1 MARDM
6 DIKLYNYTNMDI
18 KVKVGKRIE
27 ELKQKAGLT
36 NRFLGWDADL
46 DPSYIISV
54 VKGEKAI
61 SAIALEKICIALKI
75 SMKEFFNHPDFDE

>member
-1 MARDM
+1 M
-6 DIKLYNYTNMDI
+6 DIKS
-18 KVKVGKRIE
+18 KVAKRID

-54 VKGEKAI
+54 IKGERSI
-61 SAIALEKICIALKI
+61 SAIALEKICNALHI
-75 SMKEFFNHPDFDE
+75 SIKEFFNHPDFEK